1 MTRTCDKS
9 IRNFIMFMAIVQYLV
24 QQNRGQYNYMQRY
37 SLCFLVMLIPS
48 KKYVFTI
55 FHLAN
60 VISPAATS
68 SFLFL
73 ISLTSLFYVYQLI
86 FKAHISFQCD
96 IKII

>member
-60 VISPAATS
+60 VKPPAFMC

-73 ISLTSLFYVYQLI
+73 F
-86 FKAHISFQCD
+86 FFD
-96 IKII
+96 ILLLRILANL